1 MPEGPEMRRAAAE
14 LDAVLRGRRTQV
26 VYFKFPRHR
35 AAARRLEGRKVHGVR
50 ARGKALILDFDN
62 GESIYTHNQLYGKWL
77 LGKSGHRPTTGRDL
91 RLAIETASSSALL
104 YSASDIDV
112 LPTEQIE
119 QHPYISKLGVELL
132 DDQTRVEDVAAQI
145 AAPRFGRRSL
155 GALLLDQGFLAGI
168 GNYLRSEIL
177 FVAGLDPERRI
188 ASLSGAER
196 AALAEASLEITRRAY
211 HTGGITND
219 LTVAQRMKRQG
230 HRYREY
236 RHHVF
241 DRPDQPC
248 HRCGTGVQRIVHS
261 GRQLYRCTHCQSAG
275 VHA

>member
-1 MPEGPEMRRAAAE
+1 MRRAAEE
-14 LDAVLRGRRTQV
+14 LDAVLRGRRAQL

-35 AAARRLEGRKVHGVR
+35 AAAHRLEGRKVRAVR

-77 LGKSGHRPTTGRDL
+77 IGRSGRRPTTTRDL
-91 RLAIETASSSALL
+91 RLAIETAASAALL

-112 LPTEQIE
+112 LPTAQIE
-119 QHPYISKLGVELL
+119 QHPYISKLGIELL
-132 DDQTRVEDVAAQI
+132 DDQTRLAGVAAQI
-145 AAPRFGRRSL
+145 AEPRFGRRSL

-177 FVAGLDPERRI
+177 FVAGLDAERSI
-188 ASLSGAER
+188 ASLSDRER
-196 AALAEASLEITRRAY
+196 SALADAALEITRRAFR
-211 HTGGITND
+211 TGGITND
-219 LTVAQRMKRQG
+219 LSVAQRMKRQG

-241 DRPDQPC
+241 DRAEQPC
-248 HRCGTGVQRIVHS
+248 HRCGTRVQRIVQS
-261 GRQLYRCTHCQSAG
+261 GRQLYRCTNCQPSRG
-275 VHA
+275 SV